1 MLEALDLE
9 CRRGGR
15 TLFRG
20 LSFPLKGGELLRVGG
35 ANGSGKT
42 SLLRILCGLLSPAS
56 GEVRWRGAPIQ
67 DLREEYSR
75 ELAYLGHAAALK
87 DDLTPGENLRIAA
100 SLSGVDTSSGGIRE
114 ALSGFQVPDLPVRKL
129 SQGQKR
135 RAALAR
141 LVARLEDELGERPMV
156 LPNGTFFPD
165 RFVGDLASVQQLVAR
180 LLKSL
185 STPPSALAS
194 LMLTPE
200 WYLLPREERGEML
213 AVADIRFTGEED
225 WFRGRHGAKTGMV
238 SGNIAYAA

>member
-1 MLEALDLE
+1 VLEALDLE

-20 LSFPLKGGELLRVGG
+20 LSFPLKGGELLRVAG

-75 ELAYLGHAAALK
+75 ELAYLGHAPAVKEDLTAAENLFTASRLSGRATSEADIRAAL
-87 DDLTPGENLRIAA
+87 DLF
-100 SLSGVDTSSGGIRE
+100 V
-114 ALSGFQVPDLPVRKL
+114 VPDSPVRKL

-135 RAALAR
+135 RVALAR
-141 LVARLEDELGERPMV
+141 VCLAYSASLWLLDEPFTAL
-156 LPNGTFFPD
+156 D
-165 RFVGDLASVQQLVAR
+165 ASGID

-185 STPPSALAS
+185 IKGHVGRGKIVVYTTHQDPGLSATRVLELA
-194 LMLTPE
+194 
-200 WYLLPREERGEML
+200 
-213 AVADIRFTGEED
+213 
-225 WFRGRHGAKTGMV
+225 
-238 SGNIAYAA
+238 

>member
-1 MLEALDLE
+1 MLEAVDLE

-67 DLREEYSR
+67 HLREEYSR

-87 DDLTPGENLRIAA
+87 DDLTPEENLRIAA
-100 SLSGVDTSSGGIRE
+100 SLSGMRISSGETRE
-114 ALSGFQVPDLPVRKL
+114 ALSRFHVPDLPVRKL

-141 LVARLEDELGERPMV
+141 LALSAQAPLWLLDEPFTAL
-156 LPNGTFFPD
+156 D
-165 RFVGDLASVQQLVAR
+165 ASGID
-180 LLKSL
+180 LLKTLIKGHVGRGSIVVYTTHQDPGL
-185 STPPSALAS
+185 SATRVLELA
-194 LMLTPE
+194 
-200 WYLLPREERGEML
+200 
-213 AVADIRFTGEED
+213 
-225 WFRGRHGAKTGMV
+225 
-238 SGNIAYAA
+238 